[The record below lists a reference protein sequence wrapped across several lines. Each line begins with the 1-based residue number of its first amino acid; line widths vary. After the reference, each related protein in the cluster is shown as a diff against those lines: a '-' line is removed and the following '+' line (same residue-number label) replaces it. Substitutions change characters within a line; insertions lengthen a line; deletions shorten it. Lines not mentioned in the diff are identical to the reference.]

1 MAKLQALLKAICLR
15 RSKFSKMDGKPILEG
30 LPPRATHER
39 NSSFSKDE
47 REFYRAVETQTQ
59 LQFNRYL
66 SAGTVGRNYTTI
78 LVLLLRLRQAC
89 CHPFLLKDFGV
100 KAADLAST
108 NADKMAELAR
118 RLEANVVNRIKAA
131 EGAFECPICLDAVE
145 SPAIFF
151 PCGHDTCTECF
162 ARLADPSRA
171 IAEGQFDGAAT
182 KCPECRQ
189 IIEPQ
194 NVIDY
199 SVFKKVHIDGDEPEA
214 EGNAHG
220 ISAGKDLNTDSS
232 EAEESDNLSDSASN
246 VYGTLSS
253 NSKRKGK
260 QKEGFLSRDS
270 GSAATSNMRAV
281 ADQKVRG
288 GRGVEAKRK
297 YRRRLRRNWQS
308 SAKVDEAM
316 SLLRDILAGDE
327 TEKILVFSQFTSL
340 LDVMEV
346 PIEKEGFAYRR
357 YDGSM
362 NANARNESI
371 LEFTEQR
378 DVRIMLI
385 SLKAGNAGLNLNAA
399 SQVIML
405 DPFWNPYV
413 EEQAIDRAHRIGQTR
428 MVNVHRILVKDTVED
443 RILALQEKK
452 RKLISTALDEEAGQ
466 TVSRLGTRELA
477 YLFVSLTLAFAL
489 IIHRAFTRR
498 STINC
503 LRSRKI

>member
-1 MAKLQALLKAICLR
+1 MPKLQALLKAICLR

-30 LPPRATHER
+30 LPSRATHER
-39 NSSFSKDE
+39 NTSFSQDE
-47 REFYRAVETQTQ
+47 RELYRAVESQTQ
-59 LQFNRYL
+59 LQFNKYL

-108 NADKMAELAR
+108 NADKMTELAR
-118 RLEANVVNRIKAA
+118 RLEPGVVNRIKAA
-131 EGAFECPICLDAVE
+131 EGAFECPICFDAVE

-151 PCGHDTCTECF
+151 PCGHDTCSECF

-171 IAEGQFDGAAT
+171 IAEGQFDGNAT
-182 KCPECRQ
+182 KCPECRRLV
-189 IIEPQ
+189 EPQ
-194 NVIDY
+194 NIIDY
-199 SVFKKVHIDGDEPEA
+199 SIFKKIHIDGDYPEA
-214 EGNAHG
+214 GENNNGTSGGN
-220 ISAGKDLNTDSS
+220 SRNDENTDDS
-232 EAEESDNLSDSASN
+232 EAEESDNSTESDSN
-246 VYGTLSS
+246 VYGTSS
-253 NSKRKGK
+253 SHSKRKGK
-260 QKEGFLSRDS
+260 QRGEIFDRGT
-270 GSAATSNMRAV
+270 GSTTTSNMRAM
-281 ADQKVRG
+281 ADQKAKG

-316 SLLRDILAGDE
+316 TLLRDILAGDT
-327 TEKILVFSQFTSL
+327 TEKILIFSQFTSL

-346 PIEKEGFAYRR
+346 PMEQEGFAYKR

-362 NANARNESI
+362 NANARNEAI
-371 LEFTEQR
+371 LEFTEQP

-477 YLFVSLTLAFAL
+477 YLFVSYILDLL
-489 IIHRAFTRR
+489 W
-498 STINC
+498 
-503 LRSRKI
+503 

>member
-1 MAKLQALLKAICLR
+1 
-15 RSKFSKMDGKPILEG
+15 MDGKPILEG
-30 LPPRATHER
+30 LPPRATHEK
-39 NSSFSKDE
+39 NTNFSQDE
-47 REFYRAVETQTQ
+47 RELYRAVESKTQ
-59 LQFNRYL
+59 LQFNKYL
-66 SAGTVGRNYTTI
+66 RAGTVGRNYTTI

-108 NADKMAELAR
+108 NTENMADLAR
-118 RLEANVVNRIKAA
+118 RLEADVVNRIKAA

-151 PCGHDTCTECF
+151 PCGHDTCSECF

-171 IAEGQFDGAAT
+171 IAEGQFDGNLT

-189 IIEPQ
+189 QIEPK

-199 SVFKKVHIDGDEPEA
+199 SIFKKIHIDGDDLEA
-214 EGNAHG
+214 NKSEKNKGPIVQDG
-220 ISAGKDLNTDSS
+220 YVEDTDGSQ
-232 EAEESDNLSDSASN
+232 AEESDNSTESDSDI
-246 VYGTLSS
+246 YGTSS
-253 NSKRKGK
+253 TSQRKQKGK
-260 QKEGFLSRDS
+260 QREGEGIFDSHAISATTSRMK
-270 GSAATSNMRAV
+270 AM
-281 ADQKVRG
+281 ADQRAKG
-288 GRGVEAKRK
+288 GRSAEAKQK

-316 SLLRDILAGDE
+316 SVLKDVLAGDD

-340 LDVMEV
+340 LDLMEV
-346 PIEKEGFAYRR
+346 PIEHEGFVYRR

-362 NANARNESI
+362 NSNARNESI
-371 LEFTEQR
+371 LDFTEQR

-466 TVSRLGTRELA
+466 SVSRLGTRELA
-477 YLFVSLTLAFAL
+477 YLFVSGICCALDKRPFFIFSFLSLILTDDFLVSCA
-489 IIHRAFTRR
+489 ID
-498 STINC
+498 NW
-503 LRSRKI
+503 

>member
-1 MAKLQALLKAICLR
+1 
-15 RSKFSKMDGKPILEG
+15 MDGKPILEG
-30 LPPRATHER
+30 LPSRATHER
-39 NSSFSKDE
+39 NTNFSEDE
-47 REFYRAVETQTQ
+47 RELYRAVESKTQ
-59 LQFNRYL
+59 LQFNKYL
-66 SAGTVGRNYTTI
+66 RAGTVGRNYTTI

-108 NADKMAELAR
+108 NTENMADLAR
-118 RLEANVVNRIKAA
+118 RLEADVVNRIKAA
-131 EGAFECPICLDAVE
+131 EGAFECPICFDAVE

-151 PCGHDTCTECF
+151 PCGHDTCSECF

-171 IAEGQFDGAAT
+171 IAEGQFDGNVT

-189 IIEPQ
+189 QIEPK

-199 SVFKKVHIDGDEPEA
+199 SIFKKIHIDGDDLEA
-214 EGNAHG
+214 DERKKNKGLSILRG
-220 ISAGKDLNTDSS
+220 DDGDTDDSQ
-232 EAEESDNLSDSASN
+232 AEESDNSTESDSN
-246 VYGTLSS
+246 VYGTSS
-253 NSKRKGK
+253 TSQKDRKGK
-260 QKEGFLSRDS
+260 QRRGEGFFDRDAA
-270 GSAATSNMRAV
+270 SATTSKMRV
-281 ADQKVRG
+281 MADQKAKG
-288 GRGVEAKRK
+288 GRGIEAKRK

-316 SLLRDILAGDE
+316 SVLRDVLAGDE
-327 TEKILVFSQFTSL
+327 TEKILIFSQFTSL
-340 LDVMEV
+340 LDLMEV
-346 PIEKEGFAYRR
+346 PIEQEGFVYRR

-371 LEFTEQR
+371 LDFTERR

-466 TVSRLGTRELA
+466 SVSRLGTRELA
-477 YLFVSLTLAFAL
+477 YLFVSDLM
-489 IIHRAFTRR
+489 
-498 STINC
+498 
-503 LRSRKI
+503 LRFRHVTF